1 MQDALFAIFTTWTLR
16 ANALTVGIRRA
27 LHHALGLWF
36 SSLGTAALCV
46 LAGSFPL
53 LPYACLRVCL
63 AAFVRPAPEA
73 VAPLRWN
80 AETPVVLLLSV
91 LGTLGLGLGPS
102 PLLRAARETAV
113 AVL

>member
-1 MQDALFAIFTTWTLR
+1 MQDAFFAIFSARTLG
-16 ANALTVGIRRA
+16 ATALTVGIRRA
-27 LHHALGLWF
+27 FYHALGLWF

-53 LPYACLRVCL
+53 LPYACLRVFF
-63 AAFVRPAPEA
+63 AAFLRPAPEA
-73 VAPLRWN
+73 VAPLRWST
-80 AETPVVLLLSV
+80 ETPVVLLLSV